1 MDDHSKLPDFNIA
14 VEKLNARMLY
24 DLEYYRDHG
33 GKTKEKMD
41 KKKEK
46 LIKDYQRRYKILK
59 KMFTDA
65 QNGLVSPETIRVFLQ
80 KDIMGLDTSETIHQV
95 YEYIENRKRNT
106 GYTDNSKYNEPMSFT
121 LADFRFLSKIC

>member
-1 MDDHSKLPDFNIA
+1 MNDPFQTMDDHSKLPDSNIA

-65 QNGLVSPETIRVFLQ
+65 QNGLVSLETIRGFSNRHWH
-80 KDIMGLDTSETIHQV
+80 KNR
-95 YEYIENRKRNT
+95 YERE
-106 GYTDNSKYNEPMSFT
+106 GYW
-121 LADFRFLSKIC
+121 I